1 MERQQK
7 QEWLEEGETSYDF
20 RVRISSH
27 GLLLANVRAYWKI
40 DARLK
45 PYISFAAEIDGRDL
59 RVTLRPQSILSH
71 PDGILFEKVLWRE
84 RVMSGDNIEEAPEPV
99 AGANDGTE
107 ESK

>member
-1 MERQQK
+1 MERQPK

-20 RVRISSH
+20 RVRVSRRAA
-27 GLLLANVRAYWKI
+27 LLANVRAYWKI

-45 PYISFAAEIDGRDL
+45 PYISFAFQSDGLDY

-84 RVMSGDNIEEAPEPV
+84 RVMSGDNIEDAPEPV
-99 AGANDGTE
+99 AGANDGAE
-107 ESK
+107 EPK